1 MRDLLDFDIV
11 SQKVAPGKIQH
22 TIKHNK
28 REGAL
33 VEFYTGLSLSAAD
46 VGATFKKAFRAYAD
60 KYREKTLKSMT
71 KGQRAFYDK
80 LIEFHRN
87 EGRAPSYD
95 EQCVIMGCSS
105 KGTPHY
111 YVKKLIELGW
121 IWTDKDGMVIPIDI
135 ASPDME

>member
-11 SQKVAPGKIQH
+11 SQKISISRVLH
-22 TIKHNK
+22 TLKHNK
-28 REGAL
+28 RDGAL
-33 VEFYTGLSLSAAD
+33 VEFETGISVSAAD
-46 VGATFKKAFRAYAD
+46 IGILFKRAFRSYAD

-71 KGQRAFYDK
+71 KGQRSFYDK
-80 LIEFHRN
+80 LIEFHKN
-87 EGRAPSYD
+87 EGRAPSYE

-111 YVKKLIELGW
+111 YVKKLVELGW
-121 IWTDKDGMVIPIDI
+121 IWIDRDGMVIPIDI